1 MLYVINLFKSIKI
14 AKPAEPVN
22 GGAFYA
28 PPLTVPSVFADGQS
42 RRESPKMASRPFQNL
57 REETLQNQKEI
68 GQAL

>member
-1 MLYVINLFKSIKI
+1 MAKS
-14 AKPAEPVN
+14 AELVN
-22 GGAFYA
+22 GQDKRRISCAA
-28 PPLTVPSVFADGQS
+28 VAKGQS